1 MRPGQQTPK
10 NEAETLKKYV
20 GRPPE
25 KREGY
30 EKEAGLPGLI
40 KKTHTLSKGVDRRMD
55 ELVVMSTVPTEK
67 GGEEGKG
74 DSAGRLS
81 G

>member
-1 MRPGQQTPK
+1 MSGGHR
-10 NEAETLKKYV
+10 KKDKAMK
-20 GRPPE
+20 
-25 KREGY
+25 KRQGY
-30 EKEAGLPGLI
+30 QGLI

>member
-1 MRPGQQTPK
+1 M
-10 NEAETLKKYV
+10 KK
-20 GRPPE
+20 RQ
-25 KREGY
+25 GY
-30 EKEAGLPGLI
+30 QGLI